1 VTDEASSAPDA
12 DNRRKVPGISKWA
25 DRGPGLDM
33 SVRRRSR
40 GGRGLGPIGGLG
52 GGAVPGTTPLWDSK
66 TGKNP
71 GARLE
76 VQDDGNVVIYDG
88 SRPLWSTKTGS

>member
-1 VTDEASSAPDA
+1 MRTTDRTVWLNPGQTL
-12 DNRRKVPGISKWA
+12 KVG
-25 DRGPGLDM
+25 D
-33 SVRRRSR
+33 SVRSSN
-40 GGRGLGPIGGLG
+40 
-52 GGAVPGTTPLWDSK
+52 GAYVLHQQEDGNLVLYRGTTPLWDSK

-76 VQDDGNVVIYDG
+76 VQDDGNVAIYDG